1 MMERRVTESWMERTM
16 NHDDIENN
24 DIADR
29 YLMGRLSPEEADRFE
44 EHYLSCQECLGR
56 LDRAEKLQ
64 RGLKRAAAEDAA
76 RMAAVRQAG
85 FFAALA
91 RLGRSRLAGLAM
103 AAALFV
109 LILPGVLAYRELGRL
124 GQELDRANEAL
135 AARQQPESPPVAGGD
150 NEASAAREQLEAE
163 RQRLTGELERERT
176 AREGLEKDLAKA
188 WQPQAN
194 TPILSLSPE
203 RGGQGDAEPVHQVR
217 LPATPGWIVL
227 SLELD
232 RPEYE
237 RYRVTLLSKGRE
249 EIWRSGGLEPNELD
263 SLAVSLPTTLLKP
276 GDYLLRVEG
285 TPDGGRPAAVAQFAF
300 RALKNGS

>member
-1 MMERRVTESWMERTM
+1 
-16 NHDDIENN
+16 
-24 DIADR
+24 
-29 YLMGRLSPEEADRFE
+29 
-44 EHYLSCQECLGR
+44 
-56 LDRAEKLQ
+56 
-64 RGLKRAAAEDAA
+64 
-76 RMAAVRQAG
+76 MAAVRQAG

-135 AARQQPESPPVAGGD
+135 AVRQPEPASVAPVTPVTGG
-150 NEASAAREQLEAE
+150 NEARVARERLEAE

-176 AREGLEKDLAKA
+176 AREGLEKDLAQA

-203 RGGQGDAEPVHQVR
+203 RGGPGDAEPVHQVR

-237 RYRVTLLSKGRE
+237 RYRVTLLSKGAE
-249 EIWRSGGLEPNELD
+249 EVWRSGGLEPNELD

-276 GDYLLRVEG
+276 GDYLVRVEG
-285 TPDGGRPAAVAQFAF
+285 TPDGGKPTPVAQFVF
-300 RALKNGS
+300 RALKG

>member
-1 MMERRVTESWMERTM
+1 MERTM
-16 NHDDIENN
+16 NHDDIEND

-29 YLMGRLSPEEADRFE
+29 YLMGRLAPEEADRFE

-85 FFAALA
+85 FFAVLA

-109 LILPGVLAYRELGRL
+109 LILPGMLAYRELGRL

-135 AARQQPESPPVAGGD
+135 AARQQPEPAPVAGGD
-150 NEASAAREQLEAE
+150 NEASAARAAQEKLEAE

-176 AREGLEKDLAKA
+176 VRQGLEKDLAQA

-203 RGGQGDAEPVHQVR
+203 RGGPGDAEPVHQVR

-285 TPDGGRPAAVAQFAF
+285 TPDGGKPSPVAQFAF
-300 RALKNGS
+300 RALKK